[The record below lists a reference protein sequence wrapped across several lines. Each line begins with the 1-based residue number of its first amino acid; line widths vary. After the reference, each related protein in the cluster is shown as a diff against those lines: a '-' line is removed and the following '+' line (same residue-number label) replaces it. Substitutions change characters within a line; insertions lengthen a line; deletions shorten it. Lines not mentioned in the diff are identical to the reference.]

1 MDMASRPLQCD
12 GFVATARYDGYVYG
26 TTYYVVSAVVTS
38 LAEAQSRL
46 VAIREAIQRDHP
58 TWRTASDDVRLA
70 SSDWR
75 GNPVRIELS
84 YSMDESE
91 PT

>member
-1 MDMASRPLQCD
+1 MQARSLFCD
-12 GFVATARYDGYVYG
+12 GFVATIRYDGYVYG

-38 LAEAQSRL
+38 LAEAQARA
-46 VAIREAIQRDHP
+46 VAIRDAIQREHP
-58 TWRTASDDVRLA
+58 TYRASSDEVRLA

-84 YSMDESE
+84 YSMTESE
-91 PT
+91 P